1 MQLKQI
7 PLKRL
12 WWNTRVNVFILGE
25 RQVSN
30 IKRKLFL
37 WLELRLG
44 SGVKRRTGCC
54 CGVLPKTQPVF
65 VTGKRWMVTAAQIW
79 TINAVLIEWYWKNW
93 WDINDIIKNTQT
105 RYISHTEGAFL
116 SRQRCLLV
124 YVVCSL
130 MISRTSDECTSLLM
144 FMGAFYSVFSKK
156 RSKILLVFFLITFVV

>member
-44 SGVKRRTGCC
+44 SGVKRHTGCC

-116 SRQRCLLV
+116 SRRRCLLV

-130 MISRTSDECTSLLM
+130 MISRTFDECTSLLM
-144 FMGAFYSVFSKK
+144 FMAAFYSVQNSF
-156 RSKILLVFFLITFVV
+156 VFFSYYFCAITC